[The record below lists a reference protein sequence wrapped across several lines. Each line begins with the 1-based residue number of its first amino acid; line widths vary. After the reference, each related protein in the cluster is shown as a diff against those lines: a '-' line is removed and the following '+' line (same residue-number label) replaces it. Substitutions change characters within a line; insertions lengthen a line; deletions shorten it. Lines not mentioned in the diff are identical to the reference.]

1 MRCKGCGYSLWNV
14 PGRTCPECGRG
25 FAPSEFEFRPNTVE
39 FCCPGCMQQYYG
51 TDKDG
56 LPVPREFACVQCGVA
71 CSLDTMVLRLAP
83 GTTDDQTEVARV
95 PWERPGRGVFGR
107 FWATV
112 RDGLAMPSVVG
123 KAAAAG
129 ADCWAA
135 FRYVLVLLA
144 VAVLPT
150 AIAVMA
156 FAAFFE
162 GVGTSAARTGGG
174 AWRSSML
181 AMVGSVSLAAGG
193 SMVVVVVLLAVAAAL
208 ASGILRVLGRPVPW
222 RVTWPVYA
230 YSSGPLVFAAIPC
243 LGPYCVSIPAV
254 IWVVIA
260 VTIALMAAV
269 PGSPVRVLTASLLP
283 VAVSVLLCVGLFV
296 WVVVPA
302 MTLATAPPP
311 PAAAASVADGEGEP
325 DAAVVPGGDAA
336 DDAAPGDA
344 PTPLPP
350 PRADGEVP

>member
-56 LPVPREFACVQCGVA
+56 LPVPREFACVRCGSA

-83 GTTDDQTEVARV
+83 GATDDETEVARV
-95 PWERPGRGVFGR
+95 PWERPGRGVLGR
-107 FWATV
+107 FWSTV
-112 RDGLAMPSVVG
+112 RDGIGAPAALG

-135 FRYVLVLLA
+135 FRFALALLA
-144 VAVLPT
+144 AAAVPT
-150 AIAVMA
+150 ALTAMVVIG
-156 FAAFFE
+156 FFE
-162 GVGTSAARTGGG
+162 GVGTAGARTGGV

-181 AMVGSVSLAAGG
+181 AMVGTVSLSAGG
-193 SMVVVVVLLAVAAAL
+193 AIVGVLLLLSVAAAL
-208 ASGILRVLGRPVPW
+208 ASVILRTLGRPVPW

-230 YSSGPLVFAAIPC
+230 YSLGPMIFAAIPC
-243 LGPYCVSIPAV
+243 LGPYCVAWPAA
-254 IWVVIA
+254 IWVIVA

-269 PGSPVRVLTASLLP
+269 PESPGRVLAATLLP
-283 VAVSVLLCVGLFV
+283 VAVAVLLGIGIFA
-296 WVVVPA
+296 WVVVPL
-302 MTLATAPPP
+302 MNQATAAAP
-311 PAAAASVADGEGEP
+311 PAAAATVSVDGDPPADEDAGLGAMDAP
-325 DAAVVPGGDAA
+325 PPAAVEPVDPAPGG
-336 DDAAPGDA
+336 
-344 PTPLPP
+344 
-350 PRADGEVP
+350 VP